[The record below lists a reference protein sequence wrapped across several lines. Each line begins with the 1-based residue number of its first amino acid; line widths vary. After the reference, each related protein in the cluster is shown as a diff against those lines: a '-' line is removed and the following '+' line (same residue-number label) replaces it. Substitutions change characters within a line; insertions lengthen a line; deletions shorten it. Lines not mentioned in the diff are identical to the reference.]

1 MYCNGARTRLY
12 QVFCGLPQR
21 SVAVT
26 STTGQQQ
33 FSQWI
38 RPHFWFVVYAD
49 PWTCGGDE
57 PISDQAIQYTLTFLN
72 PDSNHMAT
80 DHFGEEQRG
89 K

>member
-1 MYCNGARTRLY
+1 MGFPLS
-12 QVFCGLPQR
+12 
-21 SVAVT
+21 SVAVATT
-26 STTGQQQ
+26 SGQQQ

-49 PWTCGGDE
+49 PSTCGAGE
-57 PISDQAIQYTLTFLN
+57 PPSDQVIEYTLTFLN

-89 K
+89 T